1 MTVSEQRGSEPVSKK
16 SESTEKKPEAGKK
29 SSVAEA
35 TEASDEDI
43 SRLQLQVQELV
54 SWAERFLL
62 SQTGIPTARRQ

>member
-1 MTVSEQRGSEPVSKK
+1 VTVSEQRDSEPASKK
-16 SESTEKKPEAGKK
+16 SEPAEKKAQASTK

-35 TEASDEDI
+35 TEASNEDI
-43 SRLQLQVQELV
+43 SRLQLEVQELV

>member
-1 MTVSEQRGSEPVSKK
+1 VTVSEQRGSEPASKK
-16 SESTEKKPEAGKK
+16 SESTESKAEASKK

-35 TEASDEDI
+35 SNEDI
-43 SRLQLQVQELV
+43 SRLQLQIQELL